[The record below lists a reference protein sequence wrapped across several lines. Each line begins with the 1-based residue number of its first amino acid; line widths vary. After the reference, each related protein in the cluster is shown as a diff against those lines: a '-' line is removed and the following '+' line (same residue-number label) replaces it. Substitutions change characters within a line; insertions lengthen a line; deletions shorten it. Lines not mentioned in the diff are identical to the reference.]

1 MRSTRQTPDIQLPA
15 PGHGR
20 RNGPPEDW
28 RRSRGY
34 PYQPVLIGDLR
45 AKGHVLEVHC
55 NTCAHFVELD
65 PKTLPL
71 DDNLP
76 VPEAR
81 SYFKCSRCG
90 SRSIKTR
97 PQVYKE
103 TNAQIR
109 QAAQEAQRVDLERGE
124 KVTAPETVPHDRGS
138 PPASSPS

>member
-1 MRSTRQTPDIQLPA
+1 MSNA
-15 PGHGR
+15 SGR
-20 RNGPPEDW
+20 PPEDW

>member
-1 MRSTRQTPDIQLPA
+1 MSNA
-15 PGHGR
+15 SGR
-20 RNGPPEDW
+20 PTEDC

-71 DDNLP
+71 DDRLP

-90 SRSIKTR
+90 SRSIRTR
-97 PQVYKE
+97 PQVYNE

-109 QAAQEAQRVDLERGE
+109 QAAEEAQRVALERDE
-124 KVTAPETVPHDRGS
+124 ASAAETVPHDRG
-138 PPASSPS
+138 